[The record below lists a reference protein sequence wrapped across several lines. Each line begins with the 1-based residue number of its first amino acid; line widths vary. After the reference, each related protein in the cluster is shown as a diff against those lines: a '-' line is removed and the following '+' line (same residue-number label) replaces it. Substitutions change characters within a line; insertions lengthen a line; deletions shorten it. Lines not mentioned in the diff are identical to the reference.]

1 MSSNL
6 FTKAQRVDRDASA
19 RRIEALAEPTDN
31 IYQAINVISTRSRQ
45 ISDSLKHELNDKLE
59 EFSHVVEPLE
69 EIVENKE
76 QIEISKNYEK
86 LASPTLIATD
96 EYVSEELSHEFGDYI
111 KLVEKRYH
119 EE

>member
-6 FTKAQRVDRDASA
+6 FTKAQRVDRDAQA
-19 RRIEALAEPTDN
+19 RQIESLSEPTDN
-31 IYQAINVISTRSRQ
+31 IYKAINIIATRSRQ
-45 ISDSLKHELNDKLE
+45 IAVDLKHELNDKLE

-96 EYVSEELSHEFGDYI
+96 EYTSEELEHEFGEYVE
-111 KLVEKRYH
+111 LQEKRYH
-119 EE
+119 DI